1 MRARWKAFAACFAY
15 RRRAMQKAIGI
26 IYDEHRSISAVLS
39 GLRSLAQ
46 MAKDGKVRPD
56 FKAFRAMIYYIDAFP
71 ERLHH
76 PKEDQLLFSLLWEKS
91 AEARPLVE
99 KLRAEHVQGARLVRE
114 LERAVRAFEQS
125 WPQGAE
131 TFAAAVKAYADFHWA
146 HMSCEEQD
154 LLPLAERAL
163 SEQDWAAIEHAFAQN
178 DDPLAALRDKGFE
191 KLYNRILS
199 LAPAPIGL
207 GAPWQRASQ

>member
-1 MRARWKAFAACFAY
+1 VHKAG
-15 RRRAMQKAIGI
+15 RILHE
-26 IYDEHRSISAVLS
+26 EHLTISAVLQA
-39 GLRSLAQ
+39 LQQLAR
-46 MAKDGKVRPD
+46 MAQDPRVKAD
-56 FKAFRAMIYYIDAFP
+56 FKAFDAMIYYIDAFP

-76 PKEDQLLFSLLWEKS
+76 PKEDKLLFSLLREKS

-131 TFAAAVKAYADFHWA
+131 AFAAAVKAYADFHWA

-163 SEQDWAAIEHAFAQN
+163 SEQDWAAIEHAFAQD
-178 DDPLAALRDKGFE
+178 DDPLAELRDKGFE

-207 GAPWQRASQ
+207 GEPWQRA